1 MMEMGTKG
9 TKGTKG
15 HTTCSGVPYSFFIA
29 IVFFLA
35 IAIICVI
42 FLFFSKISKKD
53 FEYKVAEINSMANW
67 NSQNTARVQKNLG
80 LC

>member
-35 IAIICVI
+35 IAIIGVI
-42 FLFFSKISKKD
+42 FLFFSKISKKG
-53 FEYKVAEINSMANW
+53 F
-67 NSQNTARVQKNLG
+67 
-80 LC
+80 